1 MISEVASKMRAMG
14 FLGVNLL
21 NTIERQTYKLVA
33 LGQGE
38 KEREKKQSEDKRF
51 CGERGGG
58 HVKVEIRV
66 KAPLKR
72 HPDSTVQSLVTIVE

>member
-21 NTIERQTYKLVA
+21 N
-33 LGQGE
+33 
-38 KEREKKQSEDKRF
+38 SF